1 MSGSAALL
9 TIHNLA
15 YQGLFWHWD
24 MLLTGLDWKHFN
36 WQQMEFFGNLNL
48 LKTGLV
54 FADRM
59 NTVSPRYAEEIQSAP
74 LGCGLEGVLQ
84 QRRGVLS
91 GIINGTDYR
100 HWNPET
106 DPHLPESYGP
116 SNVRQG
122 KAAAKAALQAR
133 AGIGRRARRAAGR
146 RSSAGWSIRRGS
158 TWSGRCSAT
167 GRSIATPSGRSSA
180 PATRSTTNCSP
191 RLAKRAPRKVA
202 VRLEFSDPLA
212 HRIEAGADI
221 FLMPSR
227 YEPCGLNQL
236 YSLKYGTVPVVR
248 ATGGLAD
255 TVTDTTEETL
265 AAGTATGFSFREYS
279 GLALSETLDRA
290 CKTFANQPVWNQLIA
305 TGMRQDWS
313 WADSARQYVALY
325 EQIAAAHARP
335 AADNCVGRP
344 AAV

>member
-1 MSGSAALL
+1 M

-54 FADRM
+54 FADRL

-106 DPHLPESYGP
+106 DRHLPGQYGP
-116 SNVRQG
+116 ANVRAGQG
-122 KAAAKAALQAR
+122 GGQGGTAAR
-133 AGIGRRARRAAGR
+133 AGIGRRARRAAGG
-146 RSSAGWSIRRGS
+146 AGRP
-158 TWSGRCSAT
+158 A
-167 GRSIATPSGRSSA
+167 GRSEGDRPGRGGAARLVAISRCPMGDPGHRR
-180 PATRSTTNCSP
+180 PAVP
-191 RLAKRAPRKVA
+191 RIVHHLGQAAPRKVA

-255 TVTDTTEETL
+255 TVTDTTDETL

-290 CKTFANQPVWNQLIA
+290 VQGCLPSRRFGT
-305 TGMRQDWS
+305 S
-313 WADSARQYVALY
+313 
-325 EQIAAAHARP
+325 
-335 AADNCVGRP
+335 
-344 AAV
+344 

>member
-1 MSGSAALL
+1 
-9 TIHNLA
+9 
-15 YQGLFWHWD
+15 

-54 FADRM
+54 FADRL

-106 DPHLPESYGP
+106 DIHLPVQYGP
-116 SNVRQG
+116 SNVRAG
-122 KAAAKAALQAR
+122 KAAAKAALQEELGLAR
-133 AGIGRRARRAAGR
+133 DPNVPLVGLVGRLVDQKGIDLVAAVLR
-146 RSSAGWSIRRGS
+146 DWSQYRDAQWVILG
-158 TWSGRCSAT
+158 T
-167 GRSIATPSGRSSA
+167 GDPHYHELF
-180 PATRSTTNCSP
+180 TT
-191 RLAKRAPRKVA
+191 LAKRVPRKVA

-236 YSLKYGTVPVVR
+236 YSLKYGTVPLVR

-255 TVTDTTEETL
+255 TVTDTSDETL

-279 GLALSETLDRA
+279 GLALSETLERA
-290 CKTFANQPVWNQLIA
+290 CKAFANQGVWNRLIA

-313 WADSARQYVALY
+313 WASSAAKYVALY
-325 EQIAAAHARP
+325 EQIVAAARP
-335 AADNCVGRP
+335 TAT
-344 AAV
+344 